1 MNPAPSK
8 VAERIVASLKRF
20 QPILSSAK
28 ARDVNEADT
37 VVIVTDL
44 LSELLGFDKYSEVT
58 REHSIKSTFCD
69 LAIKIDG
76 RVEFLIEVKAIGLEL
91 KEQHL
96 KQAVDYAANQ
106 GVEWVA
112 LTNGVHWKVYRVSF
126 AKPIDQQ
133 LVLDLDLLTL
143 NPRTREHVDS
153 LFLLTRES
161 IVKSGLVAYHDHKE
175 ATSRFFLAAILLSD
189 TIVESVRRELRR
201 VSPEVKVSVD
211 DIRATLT
218 DEVIKRE
225 VLEGAKA
232 EQAKKKVARAA
243 GTMLRVRKTKEDDAT
258 VTFVPPPPPTEEEVE
273 S

>member
-1 MNPAPSK
+1 MNPAPAK

-44 LSELLGFDKYSEVT
+44 LSEVLGYDKYSEVT

-112 LTNGVHWKVYRVSF
+112 LTNGVQWRVYRVSF

-133 LVLDLDLLTL
+133 LVIDIDLLQL
-143 NPRTREHVDS
+143 NPRNREHVDD

-189 TIVESVRRELRR
+189 TVLETIRRELRR
-201 VSPEVKVSVD
+201 VSSDVKVSVE
-211 DIRATLT
+211 DIRTTLM
-218 DEVIKRE
+218 DEVIKRDA
-225 VLEGAKA
+225 VEGPKA
-232 EQAKKKVARAA
+232 ELAKKKVAKSA
-243 GTMLRVRKTKEDDAT
+243 GKMLRVRKSAEEGDTVGDAPIDQP
-258 VTFVPPPPPTEEEVE
+258 VVE
-273 S
+273 G